1 MEGAPE
7 PTCRKML
14 DGLLAEPKVEDG
26 RGLFKVDHRT
36 ADIPCIAPVP
46 QEFLVVR

>member
-14 DGLLAEPKVEDG
+14 DGLWAVPKVEDG
-26 RGLFKVDHRT
+26 RGAFN
-36 ADIPCIAPVP
+36 ADRRIAESPSVAP
-46 QEFLVVR
+46 ARREFLVVR